1 MTDPTHVF
9 MSPGFK
15 GAFFMRGRPRGPV
28 IAEPKVRVNQRI
40 RAAKVRVIALDGEQ
54 LGILDVAEALRR
66 AQEHGLDLVEVAPNS
81 DPPVCKIM
89 DYGRF
94 RYEESKKEHESKKKQ
109 ATVVLKE
116 VKLRPKT
123 EEHDLEYKVKRLKRF
138 IGENCKVKVTVM
150 FRGRE
155 ITHPDQGRK
164 LLDKVLALVADEAQV
179 EQPPKFEG
187 RSMTMILTP
196 NQ

>member
-1 MTDPTHVF
+1 
-9 MSPGFK
+9 
-15 GAFFMRGRPRGPV
+15 MRGRPRGPV
-28 IAEPKVRVNQRI
+28 AAEPKVRVNQRI
-40 RAAKVRVIALDGEQ
+40 RAAKARVIAPDGEQ
-54 LGILDVAEALRR
+54 LGILDVPEALRR
-66 AQEHGLDLVEVAPNS
+66 AEEFGLDLVEVAPNS

-89 DYGRF
+89 DYGKF
-94 RYEESKKEHESKKKQ
+94 RYEESKKEHERKKKQ

-123 EEHDLEYKVKRLKRF
+123 EDHDLDYKVKRLKTF

-155 ITHPDQGRK
+155 ITHPDQARK
-164 LLDKVLALVADEAQV
+164 LLEKVLTLVADAAQV

-187 RSMTMILTP
+187 RSMTMILSPLP